1 MQAYDLADIF
11 ESPEKFN
18 SKIFSAQV
26 KKRLKA
32 YLTHHATFKK
42 NRMLQLLADDFHC
55 DNLTWIEW
63 FNWYYQGLSFSE
75 FPAWL
80 QDAKDQLSVNDIKL
94 VSYPN
99 LTDLGWEIQDV
110 VKSSIDISAAGIG
123 NYIPTEH
130 ELEHWVKLRRQNM
143 ELFTGAVLAGELVA
157 QVGFIKITAAEHQKM
172 SLGKLSEN
180 NLSGLC
186 DDSNEEIF
194 LYIPSV
200 VIKRELQKKTLLM
213 KMLQHLFQQFNNSAI
228 GPKVKGFIA
237 IAYTKDGEKLCQQF
251 NLSYKTS
258 HLKDQKV
265 YSGTADDLL
274 QSKLC
279 KKICR

>member
-11 ESPEKFN
+11 ESIEKFN
-18 SKIFSAQV
+18 NKGFAVQE
-26 KKRLKA
+26 KRLLSE
-32 YLTHHATFKK
+32 YLLNNATFKK
-42 NRMLQLLADDFHC
+42 RRMLQLLSVDVHC
-55 DNLTWIEW
+55 DDMAWLEW
-63 FNWYYQGLSFSE
+63 FNWYYQGVSFSE
-75 FPAWL
+75 CPAWL
-80 QDAKDQLSVNDIKL
+80 QNEKGKLSLNDIKL
-94 VSYPN
+94 MSYPN
-99 LTDLGWEIQDV
+99 LTDLGWEIKDV

-143 ELFTGAVLAGELVA
+143 DLFTGAVLAGELVA
-157 QVGFIKITAAEHQKM
+157 QVGFIKITAAEHQKI
-172 SLGKLSEN
+172 SAGKLSEN
-180 NLSGLC
+180 SLSGLC
-186 DDSNEEIF
+186 DDSSDEIF

-213 KMLQHLFQQFNNSAI
+213 KMLKHLFQQFNNSAI

-237 IAYTKDGEKLCQQF
+237 VAYTKDGEKLCQQF

-258 HLKDQKV
+258 NLKDQKV
-265 YSGTADDLL
+265 YSGTIDDLL